1 MSKNILKVMT
11 CGNIDDGKSTLLGR
25 LLFET
30 NNIFDDQ
37 IEKVVKDKSS
47 IDFSLFFDGLID
59 EKKQGITIDI
69 AHKYA
74 ILENK
79 KFIFIDSPGHEE
91 FTKNTANAATF
102 ADFALVVIDINR
114 GITHQ
119 FKNHLEIISKFKN
132 INEIII
138 CINKIDKVGY
148 SSLKINS
155 LIKEIEDFTYKN
167 SIEIG
172 KVIPLSGL
180 IGDNVT
186 KKSSKTKFY
195 KGLTLLET
203 LLNLQFKK
211 IKKINNT
218 LLPITFQSKEGNK
231 DRVYFTKSINGTLK
245 NKDELINLKTN
256 QRTTVNNLYLDFKK
270 KEKVL
275 QNKNISLSFN
285 KEISISNEDILAK
298 NTKGIY
304 QTDAIKVSIFLIESK
319 NLVKNMNYRFQ
330 FYNQT
335 SDGFFSKISSNE
347 FSGNV
352 VTATVELKDTIIV
365 SSQNE
370 IIELSRF
377 LVLDKSNNKTIGF
390 GTIDNSL
397 DRGVHIKQQNL
408 QNIST
413 NHGKCLWFTGLS
425 GSGKTTLGKLF
436 VEEMAKKNIKFVH
449 LDGDNLRKSVNKGLG
464 FSKEDI
470 LEAQRRT
477 AEMVKLLSH
486 NSINTLVSTIS
497 PFNSGR
503 KFAKELLG
511 ENYFEV
517 YIEASLEECIK
528 RDPKNIYKGKK
539 IKNMIG
545 RDILYDIPNNPDLTL
560 NTEKN
565 NKEFLVLKLINFYN
579 KC

>member
-1 MSKNILKVMT
+1 LSKNILKVMT

-30 NNIFDDQ
+30 ENIFDDQ
-37 IEKVVKDKSS
+37 IEKVTKNFDS
-47 IDFSLFFDGLID
+47 IDYSLFFDGLID

-74 ILENK
+74 IIENR

-102 ADFALVVIDINR
+102 ADFALLVIDINR
-114 GITHQ
+114 GITPQ

-132 INEIII
+132 INDIVI

-148 SSLKINS
+148 SSSKINS
-155 LIKEIEDFTYKN
+155 LIKEIEVFSNKN
-167 SIEIG
+167 SIKIANI
-172 KVIPLSGL
+172 IPLSGL
-180 IGDNVT
+180 LGDNVI
-186 KKSSKTKFY
+186 KRSNKTKFY
-195 KGLTLLET
+195 KGLTLIDT
-203 LLNLQFKK
+203 LLNLEFKK

-218 LLPITFQSKEGNK
+218 LLPISFQSKEENEK
-231 DRVYFTKSINGTLK
+231 RVYFTRSINGSLK

-256 QRTTVNNLYLDFKK
+256 QKVTVSNIYSDLEK

-275 QNKNISLSFN
+275 ENKNVSLSF
-285 KEISISNEDILAK
+285 KQEISISSEDILAK

-304 QTDAIKVSIFLIESK
+304 QSDAVKASIFLIDSK
-319 NLVKNMNYRFQ
+319 SLVKNKNYRFQ
-330 FYNQT
+330 FYNQS
-335 SDGFFSKISSNE
+335 SDGFFSKISFNE
-347 FSGNV
+347 FSVNV

-365 SSQNE
+365 SSQSE

-377 LVLDKSNNKTIGF
+377 LVLDKNNNKTIGF
-390 GTIDNSL
+390 GTIDISL
-397 DRGVHIKQQNL
+397 DRGSHIKQQQL

-413 NHGKCLWFTGLS
+413 ESGKCFWFSGLS

-436 VEEMAKKNIKFVH
+436 VKEITKKNIRFVH
-449 LDGDNLRKSVNKGLG
+449 LDGDNLRKSINKGLG
-464 FSKEDI
+464 FSQDDI

-477 AEMVKLLSH
+477 AEMVKLLSE
-486 NSINTLVSTIS
+486 NGINTLVSTIS
-497 PFNSGR
+497 PFKSGR
-503 KFAKELLG
+503 ESAKELL
-511 ENYFEV
+511 EKNYFEV

-528 RDPKNIYKGKK
+528 RDPKNIYKEKK
-539 IKNMIG
+539 IQNMIG
-545 RDILYDIPNNPDLTL
+545 RDTLYEIPDNPDITL
-560 NTEKN
+560 NTEKHN
-565 NKEFLVLKLINFYN
+565 EEFLVSKLIDFYN

>member
-1 MSKNILKVMT
+1 MT

-30 NNIFDDQ
+30 ENIFDDQ
-37 IEKVVKDKSS
+37 IEKVTKNFDS
-47 IDFSLFFDGLID
+47 IDYSLFFDGLID

-74 ILENK
+74 IIENR

-102 ADFALVVIDINR
+102 ADFALLVIDINR
-114 GITHQ
+114 GITPQ

-132 INEIII
+132 INDIVI

-148 SSLKINS
+148 SSSKINS
-155 LIKEIEDFTYKN
+155 LIKEIEVFSNKN
-167 SIEIG
+167 SIKIANI
-172 KVIPLSGL
+172 IPLSGL
-180 IGDNVT
+180 LGDNVI
-186 KKSSKTKFY
+186 KRSNKTKFY
-195 KGLTLLET
+195 KGLTLIDT
-203 LLNLQFKK
+203 LLNLEFKK

-218 LLPITFQSKEGNK
+218 LLPISFQSKEENEK
-231 DRVYFTKSINGTLK
+231 RVYFTRSINGSLK

-256 QRTTVNNLYLDFKK
+256 QKVTVSNIYSDLEK

-275 QNKNISLSFN
+275 ENKNVSLSF
-285 KEISISNEDILAK
+285 KQEISISSEDILAK

-304 QTDAIKVSIFLIESK
+304 QSDAVKASIFLIDSK
-319 NLVKNMNYRFQ
+319 SLVKNKNYRFQ
-330 FYNQT
+330 FYNQS
-335 SDGFFSKISSNE
+335 SDGFFSKISFNE
-347 FSGNV
+347 FSVNV

-365 SSQNE
+365 SSQSE

-377 LVLDKSNNKTIGF
+377 LVLDKNNNKTIGF
-390 GTIDNSL
+390 GTIDISL
-397 DRGVHIKQQNL
+397 DRGSHIKQQQL

-413 NHGKCLWFTGLS
+413 ESGKCFWFSGLS

-436 VEEMAKKNIKFVH
+436 VKEITKKNIRFVH
-449 LDGDNLRKSVNKGLG
+449 LDGDNLRKSINKGLG
-464 FSKEDI
+464 FSQDDI

-477 AEMVKLLSH
+477 AEMVKLLSE
-486 NSINTLVSTIS
+486 NGINTLVSTIS
-497 PFNSGR
+497 PFKSGR
-503 KFAKELLG
+503 ESAKELL
-511 ENYFEV
+511 EKNYFEV

-528 RDPKNIYKGKK
+528 RDPKNIYKEKK
-539 IKNMIG
+539 IQNMIG
-545 RDILYDIPNNPDLTL
+545 RDTLYEIPDNPDITL
-560 NTEKN
+560 NTEKHN
-565 NKEFLVLKLINFYN
+565 EEFLVSKLIDFYN